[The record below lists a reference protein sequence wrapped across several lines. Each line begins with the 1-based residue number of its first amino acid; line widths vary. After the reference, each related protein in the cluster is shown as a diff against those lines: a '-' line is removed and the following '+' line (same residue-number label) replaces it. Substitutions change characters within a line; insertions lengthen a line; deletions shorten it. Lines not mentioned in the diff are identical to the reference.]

1 MYVHKMVDDINAIES
16 KISAYKMAMSKILG
30 KIEDLELKKSTI
42 YDMIREDAARAEYE
56 SREWGK

>member
-1 MYVHKMVDDINAIES
+1 MVDDINAIES